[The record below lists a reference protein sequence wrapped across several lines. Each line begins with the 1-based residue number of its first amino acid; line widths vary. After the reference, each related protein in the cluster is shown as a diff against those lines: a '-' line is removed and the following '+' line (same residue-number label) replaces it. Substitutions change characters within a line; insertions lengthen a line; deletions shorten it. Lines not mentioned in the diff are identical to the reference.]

1 MGMAVAL
8 NPKRDALELL
18 RAEHRAI
25 DRLLERFELLDPLD
39 GERAEAAVDIGREL
53 TYHTM
58 LEHEIVLPAIEAAVE
73 SREARMALEV
83 ARLEIDMA
91 NALVE
96 RSETLL
102 DDAVRLDAIFRV
114 LIPLVR
120 RHLSGEE
127 ANLFPALCTGDID
140 THRMAA
146 QICDHRVG
154 IERAM
159 VDTDALSYEY
169 DD

>member
-8 NPKRDALELL
+8 YPKRDALELL

-25 DRLLERFELLDPLD
+25 DRLLERFEQLDPRD
-39 GERAEAAVDIGREL
+39 DERAEAAADIGREL

-58 LEHEIVLPAIEAAVE
+58 LEHEIVLPAIEAALD
-73 SREARMALEV
+73 SPEARMALEI

-96 RSETLL
+96 RSEALL
-102 DDAVRLDAIFRV
+102 DDAVRLDAVFRL

-120 RHLSGEE
+120 RHLSAEE
-127 ANLFPALCTGDID
+127 ANLFPALCSGNVD
-140 THRMAA
+140 THRMAV

-154 IERAM
+154 LERAL

>member
-8 NPKRDALELL
+8 NPKRDALEVL

-25 DRLLERFELLDPLD
+25 DRLLERFELLDPHD
-39 GERAEAAVDIGREL
+39 SERADAAVDIGREL

-58 LEHEIVLPAIEAAVE
+58 LEHEIVLPAIEAAAD
-73 SREARMALEV
+73 SPEARMALEI

-102 DDAVRLDAIFRV
+102 DDAVRLDAVFRL

-120 RHLSGEE
+120 RHLSAEE
-127 ANLFPALCTGDID
+127 ANLFPVLCTSCID
-140 THRMAA
+140 THQMAA
-146 QICDHRVG
+146 QICDHRVS
-154 IERAM
+154 IEKAM

>member
-25 DRLLERFELLDPLD
+25 DRLLEHYEQLDPGD
-39 GERAEAAVDIGREL
+39 EERTSAATDIGREL

-58 LEHEIVLPAIEAAVE
+58 LEQEIVLPELETALD
-73 SREARMALEV
+73 SPEARTALEI
-83 ARLEIDMA
+83 ARLEIEMA

-96 RSETLL
+96 RSETLF
-102 DDAVRLDAIFRV
+102 DDLVRLDAVFRV

-120 RHLSGEE
+120 RHLSAEE
-127 ANLFPALCTGDID
+127 ANLFPLLDASSVDSWRIAMRIGEHRAAVERAVVDID
-140 THRMAA
+140 
-146 QICDHRVG
+146 
-154 IERAM
+154 E
-159 VDTDALSYEY
+159 LSYDY